1 MLVTKQLA
9 LVTDIHSMEKKNKYI
24 KTLNN
29 LCFIYYFYFVFIT
42 IFRASNKLAVTYICL
57 NSELLR
63 VIQRAAKACHS
74 SSLFNYTPHP
84 QHPPKQL
91 IFLNHE
97 CRWNTISLWLWAT
110 PPVLM
115 LTLFALWSR
124 SDFKRE
130 RKKWRKHSLQFY
142 STSTMNLL
150 LTVYEGSDCMQK
162 TQCLRK
168 RQPKKL
174 NP

>member
-1 MLVTKQLA
+1 MAGIGGLIGEMGL
-9 LVTDIHSMEKKNKYI
+9 
-24 KTLNN
+24 
-29 LCFIYYFYFVFIT
+29 
-42 IFRASNKLAVTYICL
+42 R
-57 NSELLR
+57 R

-84 QHPPKQL
+84 QHPLKQL

-115 LTLFALWSR
+115 LTLLALWSR

-150 LTVYEGSDCMQK
+150 LTVYDDQIACRKYNVWERENQK
-162 TQCLRK
+162 NENPNIYFTIINSPEHMETSTYRK
-168 RQPKKL
+168 STW
-174 NP
+174 